1 MSCPHNTG
9 DKSKREMHG
18 QNISFLRW
26 GILQEWKNLTYD
38 YLYGGSLFDKM
49 MYACSKYLKLNRR
62 LVFGKIL

>member
-9 DKSKREMHG
+9 DKSKRDMHG

-38 YLYGGSLFDKM
+38 YLYGGSLFDEM
-49 MYACSKYLKLNRR
+49 MYACSKYSK
-62 LVFGKIL
+62 